1 MNTTRTPAARPGAAV
16 YSCDGARV
24 GTIAQVFRAG
34 GVGPAAPVRYAYLI
48 DRRSTNESADPLGPV
63 CLPASAIA
71 SAARGRVTLSLTQD
85 QLVA

>member
-1 MNTTRTPAARPGAAV
+1 MNTRTPAARPGAAV

-24 GTIAQVFRAG
+24 GTIARVFRAD
-34 GVGPAAPVRYAYLI
+34 GVEPAAPARYAYLVE
-48 DRRSTNESADPLGPV
+48 RGSTGESADPLGPV

-71 SAARGRVTLSLTQD
+71 SADRGRVTLSLTRD